1 MNISSAY
8 IFAKQITGNVPKP
21 TGNVYF
27 ENGQFNEQLA
37 YSNTDFATKTVYRDN
52 FILFNNYGGE
62 AAYNMIKNNI
72 GDGKIYEFLGTNAA
86 EFLLSRNNIVADLT
100 DPNLDTDT
108 RFSTDF
114 GAVFLPLRL
123 PANTYTK
130 LCTTFKMTDKIDN
143 IWSAHLYTNVAS
155 TSLNRFINGVYTYG
169 SASAVVPGTE
179 FTLETTDGSWSDAS
193 PYIGIATGSFE
204 HVEIK
209 KIWFE

>member
-1 MNISSAY
+1 MIISSAY
-8 IFAKQITGNVPKP
+8 VFAKQITGHVPKP

-27 ENGQFNEQLA
+27 EGGQFNEQLA
-37 YSNTDFATKTVYRDN
+37 YSNTSFSSKTVYRDD

-62 AAYNMIKNNI
+62 TAYNLIKDNI

-86 EFLLSRNNIVADLT
+86 EFLLSGSNIVADLT
-100 DPNLDTDT
+100 NPNLDSNT

-114 GAVFLPLRL
+114 GVVFLPVRL

-130 LCTTFKMTDKIDN
+130 LCATFKMSDKIDN
-143 IWSAHLYTNVAS
+143 VWSGHLYTNRVFNA
-155 TSLNRFINGVYTYG
+155 RFINAAYVYG
-169 SASAVVPGTE
+169 SASAVVDGEPFSLTTE
-179 FTLETTDGSWSDAS
+179 SGSWNDGS

-204 HVEIK
+204 HVEIQ